1 MDQRNSQMRIIR
13 IKQVQ
18 ERVGLSRSTIYD
30 RINERSPRYDPEFPK
45 PAKLGAYA
53 VGWLEE
59 SINEWINKRVKGS
72 V

>member
-30 RINERSPRYDPEFPK
+30 RINERFPRYDPEFPK

-59 SINEWINKRVKGS
+59 SINEWINKRMNRS

>member
-30 RINERSPRYDPEFPK
+30 RINERSPRYGPEFPK

-59 SINEWINKRVKGS
+59 SINEWINKRMNRS